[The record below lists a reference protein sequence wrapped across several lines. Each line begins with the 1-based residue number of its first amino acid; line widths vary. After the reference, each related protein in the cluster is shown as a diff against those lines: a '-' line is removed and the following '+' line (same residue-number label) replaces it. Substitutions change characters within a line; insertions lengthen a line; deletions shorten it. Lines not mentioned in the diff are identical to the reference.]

1 MLRQNGFLVEY
12 GKYVNGYGAAIKHWN
27 QAMRHPAFARF
38 INVRGCQHH
47 RKRLLNALCR
57 PLQTALD
64 NPRCAHLDFC
74 SLIIVRPTS
83 PPSPAAAPHAHG

>member
-1 MLRQNGFLVEY
+1 LLRQNGFLVEY

-38 INVRGCQHH
+38 INVRCCRHH

-57 PLQTALD
+57 P
-64 NPRCAHLDFC
+64 
-74 SLIIVRPTS
+74 
-83 PPSPAAAPHAHG
+83 PPDGA